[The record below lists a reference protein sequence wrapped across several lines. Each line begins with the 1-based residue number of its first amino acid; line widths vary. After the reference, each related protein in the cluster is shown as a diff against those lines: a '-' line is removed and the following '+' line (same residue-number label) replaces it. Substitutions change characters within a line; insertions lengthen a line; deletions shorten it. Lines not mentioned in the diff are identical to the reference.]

1 MKKMHY
7 EDIQVQAYFTRCDIN
22 TEQKKLIFKYR
33 TRMAEFGENF
43 RGGREQVL
51 CHLCNNHLDKQ
62 ELSYSCTTINKNI
75 KIEGDMNE
83 IYSDHISKQ
92 TVETIEQITN
102 LRKLLTESQSIL
114 PQQAHV
120 SLGLEDSSPPSAA
133 QDFMS
138 HFVPF
143 SREILD

>member
-1 MKKMHY
+1 M
-7 EDIQVQAYFTRCDIN
+7 
-22 TEQKKLIFKYR
+22 
-33 TRMAEFGENF
+33 
-43 RGGREQVL
+43 
-51 CHLCNNHLDKQ
+51 
-62 ELSYSCTTINKNI
+62 
-75 KIEGDMNE
+75 
-83 IYSDHISKQ
+83 
-92 TVETIEQITN
+92 ETIEQITN